1 MPAGLG
7 IQALQSIVAAGFY
20 GEPRCCG
27 AGTAERARTSIDP
40 DVIKTSLQWRSKRH
54 RRRHERLIPSDQEP
68 AIADVVVFLASSGAR
83 YITGQKNN
91 HIGDVLGLTEPA
103 HGDDGSSSLRALRA
117 QGMLLRQKVRC
128 ADVAGRYA
136 IDADPLAREFDGE
149 TAHQAPDAR
158 LGRGAPHVLVP
169 AVGPSH

>member
-54 RRRHERLIPSDQEP
+54 RRRHEHLIPSDQEP
-68 AIADVVVFLASSGAR
+68 AIDPDDLPANIAR
-83 YITGQKNN
+83 TR
-91 HIGDVLGLTEPA
+91 PA
-103 HGDDGSSSLRALRA
+103 HTNT
-117 QGMLLRQKVRC
+117 
-128 ADVAGRYA
+128 
-136 IDADPLAREFDGE
+136 P
-149 TAHQAPDAR
+149 TAHDLCP
-158 LGRGAPHVLVP
+158 PKP
-169 AVGPSH
+169 